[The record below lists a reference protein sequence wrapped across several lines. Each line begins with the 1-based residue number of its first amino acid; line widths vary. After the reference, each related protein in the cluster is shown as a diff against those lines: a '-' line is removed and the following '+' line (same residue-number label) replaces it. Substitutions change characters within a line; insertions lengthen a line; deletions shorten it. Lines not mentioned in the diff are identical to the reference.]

1 VNGPL
6 DGYRVVE
13 LGAYIAG
20 PGVSS
25 HLADLGA
32 EVIKIES
39 QAGDAARQ
47 MGAYGDAIWASF
59 NRNKRSIAL
68 DLKDPRGRDI
78 ALELI
83 DTSDVL
89 VQNLRPGGV
98 SRLGLDPETT
108 TTRNPRLVYL
118 SVTGYN
124 SAGPNGRRLGL
135 DIGLQA
141 ESGMMSLTGEE
152 GGDPMRVGYPIVDV
166 ASTHVAT
173 EAILAALL
181 SRSATDRGRIIEMS
195 MFDVALSLQS
205 VPLSTFFSLGREQGR
220 RASGSPYNA
229 PASDI
234 IDTRDGQLVISAH
247 VDHWAR
253 LCRVIGRPDLID
265 DPRFATNDARVAN
278 RTEMLRQLS
287 DALSEMDSESAADLL
302 ARNSIVVGV
311 VRSYPQLVSSREF
324 RHGNFVVEAQLPDG
338 SVAKAIR
345 PAFSF
350 ADEPARESATLP
362 ALGGDTRSVLAE
374 LGRSDDEIAELER
387 ARVAFY
393 PGDSR

>member
-6 DGYRVVE
+6 DGHRVVE
-13 LGAYIAG
+13 LGAYVAG
-20 PGVSS
+20 PGASS

-39 QAGDAARQ
+39 QAGDAARH
-47 MGAYGDAIWASF
+47 MSAYGDAIWASF
-59 NRNKRSIAL
+59 NRDKRSIAL

-118 SVTGYN
+118 SITGYN
-124 SAGPNGRRLGL
+124 PSGPNGQRLGL
-135 DIGLQA
+135 DSSLQA

-152 GGDPMRVGYPIVDV
+152 GGDPLRVGYPIVDV

-181 SRSATDRGRIIEMS
+181 SRSATGRGRVIGIS

-205 VPLSTFFSLGREQGR
+205 VPLSSYFSVGREQGR
-220 RASGSPYNA
+220 RAGGSKYNA
-229 PASDI
+229 PASDTI
-234 IDTRDGQLVISAH
+234 RTKDGQLLISAH
-247 VDHWAR
+247 GDHWAR
-253 LCRVIGRPDLID
+253 LCRVIERPDLID

-278 RTEMLRQLS
+278 RPQMLRQLS

-302 ARNSIVVGV
+302 GRNSIVVGV
-311 VRSYPQLVSSREF
+311 ARSYPQLVSSREF
-324 RHGNFVVEAQLPDG
+324 QHGDFVVEAKLPDG
-338 SVAKAIR
+338 SVTKAIR

-350 ADEPARESATLP
+350 ADEPAREPATLP
-362 ALGGDTRSVLAE
+362 ALGGDTRAVLAE
-374 LGRSDDEIAELER
+374 LGHTDEEIAELER
-387 ARVAFY
+387 AHVAF
-393 PGDSR
+393 S

>member
-13 LGAYIAG
+13 LGAYVAG